1 MKDGSTEEKEAGHA
15 ERVAA
20 AARNACQVG
29 QTRLHLEPGMIV
41 PMPGHDVKPFARV
54 PPHDEEAERYVLGW
68 SLTHPFPACVH
79 PALFHFRAYGLIVEA
94 VRTGGMYSERMT
106 PDLIN
111 EAGAVLGTVWP
122 VWDERTF
129 NAAVDWLGHLAK
141 QREALALME
150 RMVEAIY
157 AGAVVPFCTEP
168 EIAHRVSMTLMVD
181 ARRQKLN
188 GWRPWESVSE
198 IHNRE
203 SGMAEGVKA

>member
-1 MKDGSTEEKEAGHA
+1 MKDGTTEHTEGTEGAAGKTCNLQPSTLNGAK
-15 ERVAA
+15 
-20 AARNACQVG
+20 
-29 QTRLHLEPGMIV
+29 RL
-41 PMPGHDVKPFARV
+41 
-54 PPHDEEAERYVLGW
+54 PPHDLEAERYVLGW
-68 SLTHPFPACVH
+68 SLTHPVPACVH

-122 VWDERTF
+122 VWDARTF
-129 NAAVDWLGHLAK
+129 NAAVEWLGHLAK

-157 AGAVVPFCTEP
+157 AGAVVAGVSDFTSFFGGKDGRKLHAVSVDQGC
-168 EIAHRVSMTLMVD
+168 RV
-181 ARRQKLN
+181 LN

-198 IHNRE
+198 IHTRE
-203 SGMAEGVKA
+203 SGMPEGVKA